1 MYAESAQVHLVL
13 VQVAE
18 TSICTAILPIKVAD
32 LQIQIILWS
41 LITKHIYVKTRQNV
55 MAHI

>member
-18 TSICTAILPIKVAD
+18 TSICKGILSALSYVVQVAD
-32 LQIQIILWS
+32 Y
-41 LITKHIYVKTRQNV
+41 KEAPQN
-55 MAHI
+55 